1 MKKIFKRFWHWLR
14 CEDENGNLIYERS
27 NVFSFVYSELIKRF
41 PIHGEITDDDI
52 FQLSHKL
59 HNGKYETCYITLS
72 QLKQSLK
79 ENKNE

>member
-27 NVFSFVYSELIKRF
+27 NMFPFVYSERIKHF

-52 FQLSHKL
+52 F
-59 HNGKYETCYITLS
+59 
-72 QLKQSLK
+72 
-79 ENKNE
+79 